1 MIKFHEK
8 DFIDT
13 IPFEKY
19 NPKQK
24 KQHNTKLGNIHKI
37 ENKLTRFQIYHES
50 EFPCK
55 CKNPLYKTQHSEIIV
70 EYDKSFDMTTGKIKY
85 NP

>member
-1 MIKFHEK
+1 MKKISL
-8 DFIDT
+8 
-13 IPFEKY
+13 IPSHLK
-19 NPKQK
+19 NTTQSKK